1 MIAAGAIPAADIR
14 VGSQQ
19 ALAVYAG
26 DELVWSR
33 PPFRVTAKGSIFY
46 TLEGTGITIDF
57 GDGTVVTGDY
67 HHFSDASWDE
77 FKWPQNE
84 THTFA
89 DDSVHTVSFSG
100 GIELITFA
108 DLSLAGKENTGI
120 LSVLTPLP
128 HLGKWIWGDE
138 ETSISIFQNCRNLIS
153 VPTNLFANNSDIS
166 IISNYF
172 YECNS
177 LGAIPSGL
185 LDPCKNIT
193 SISGLFEYCESIQS
207 LPAGLFDK
215 LTEVTNAYW
224 TFGGCVSLRSIPA
237 GLFSR
242 CTKIT
247 SFEGTF
253 RRCALTSIPAGLFD
267 NCPDVINF
275 RGTFGGC
282 TAITGAVP
290 TLWEDYTITP
300 DNSWECFFE
309 CTNASN
315 YDEIPPAWKS
325 FSVID

>member
-1 MIAAGAIPAADIR
+1 MIAAGAIPATDIR
-14 VGSQQ
+14 VGRQQ

-26 DELVWSR
+26 DEQVWSR

-57 GDGTVVTGDY
+57 GDGFVLTGDY
-67 HHFSDASWDE
+67 HHFRDSDIFE
-77 FKWPQNE
+77 PPQNE

-89 DDSVHTVSFSG
+89 DDDVYTVSFSG
-100 GIELITFA
+100 KIDLISFA
-108 DLSLAGKENTGI
+108 DLSYGGRENTGI
-120 LSVLTPLP
+120 LSVLDPLP
-128 HLGKWIWGDE
+128 HLSKWIDE
-138 ETSISIFQNCRNLIS
+138 YSQDNGLLMFMGCRNLTSIPS
-153 VPTNLFANNSDIS
+153 NLFANYPDLVNL
-166 IISNYF
+166 SNYF
-172 YECNS
+172 YECNH
-177 LGAIPSGL
+177 LLMIPRGL
-185 LDPCKNIT
+185 LDPCKSATDIE
-193 SISGLFEYCESIQS
+193 GLFEYCEAIQTI
-207 LPAGLFDK
+207 PAGLFDK

-253 RRCALTSIPAGLFD
+253 RDCALTSIPAGLFD

-300 DNSWECFFE
+300 ENSWQCFYG
-309 CTNASN
+309 CTNAAN
-315 YDEIPPAWKS
+315 YDEIPPAWKNI
-325 FSVID
+325 SVVE